1 MYKNLNEYTEKTYNK
16 SIAMNTKQQNCP
28 VCGHKTFNL
37 YGDDLKQGKCFH
49 PSCGLHLNLNK
60 INYGTNYLNVILG
73 RFFEA
78 SHDYFFSFT
87 NQEKFHQP
95 YIYAKDTR
103 KIPYEV
109 LKISDVG
116 MVPPDY
122 NVEKENED
130 LITEIKEK
138 IDKETDIEQ
147 KEKYEKG
154 LNALSTYMSDF
165 QRNLDNSH
173 DWFLSFYRDENN
185 SFTQIKARKP
195 YSRDFKILIKIQDK
209 TGVFNKNIFKDMKKD
224 AIPKKL
230 QNKFC
235 ILEGEFD
242 QLTFSTWCY
251 ENGLF
256 FDSCAL
262 GGATGD
268 IDTAL
273 TLAKGN
279 ALIIHD
285 NDEAGRKVLEKAKEK
300 GTVYGIT
307 TPGSI
312 KDMDAFINSIKEK
325 NKRTDEVLN
334 ILKNA
339 KPYRREL
346 RGIKTEVIN
355 LMKNSNIVNL
365 DKCQLVALTIIKELL
380 LRGKFFKDKNFSY
393 IFIDD
398 DKSII
403 PILASNER
411 FKRLLNRMGVNAA
424 KDYYNYVVNELST
437 YAFDNGARIETHNFC
452 HYDRKNNI
460 LYISNNDIVVYKIT
474 PDNIEELENGDEGI
488 MFNYKDDYEPFE
500 FVKIDNTRDYFK
512 EYIADSLVVDIDAG
526 NLTSQEYKTLLFIW
540 FLGTFFHSI
549 MPSKVLLA
557 TIGEKGS
564 RKTSVLRRLGILLF
578 GSQYDVNSLP
588 GKPEDFDTLVT
599 NNHLVVFDNVDSG
612 KSWLNDKLALV
623 ATGQT
628 VEKRRLY
635 TDNESV
641 KFVTKTFLGLTS
653 RTLQFTRDDVAD
665 RLICIP
671 LLRMGDGEYGPEQD
685 FIDGVVDN
693 RNEIMSYI
701 MLELQKILKAIATTK
716 GKKYKTRFRIADFAV
731 FGLRIYD
738 SIGKKEEFESILD
751 KVIESQKAFA
761 VEEDSLVYVLK
772 IFAKNQIQPHKMSG
786 FELHKNLLQIA
797 NEDNFDIPE
806 FRTKYKSVKSL
817 TRRIANIKSNITSD
831 VKITVYKEREN
842 KKSYKIE
849 LMDKDF
855 ELPPTNDSIFANG
868 MEKAKNMTKTSLDD
882 KGGKDE

>member
-1 MYKNLNEYTEKTYNK
+1 MYKNLNEYTEKTYGK
-16 SIAMNTKQQNCP
+16 SIAMNAKKQDCP

-49 PSCGLHLNLNK
+49 PSCNLYLNLNK

-78 SHDYFFSFT
+78 SHDYFFT
-87 NQEKFHQP
+87 MNNQDKFHQP

-122 NVEKENED
+122 KVEKENED

-138 IDKETDIEQ
+138 IDRETDAEQ

-154 LNALSTYMSDF
+154 LNALMTYMSDF
-165 QRNLDNSH
+165 QNNLDNSH
-173 DWFLSFYRDENN
+173 DWFLTFYRDENN

-224 AIPKKL
+224 TIPKKL

-242 QLTFSTWCY
+242 QLTFAAWCY

-273 TLAKGN
+273 TIAKGN
-279 ALIIHD
+279 ALIIYD
-285 NDEAGRKVLEKAKEK
+285 NDEASRKVLEKAKEK

-307 TPGSI
+307 TPQNI
-312 KDMDAFINSIKEK
+312 KDMDAFINSIKK
-325 NKRTDEVLN
+325 KDKRTEEVLN
-334 ILKNA
+334 ILKSA

-346 RGIKTEVIN
+346 SGIKKEITAF
-355 LMKNSNIVNL
+355 MKDSGHNL
-365 DKCQLVALTIIKELL
+365 DKCQKVTKLVIEEILQ
-380 LRGKFFKDKNFSY
+380 RGKFFKDNNFSY
-393 IFIDD
+393 IFLDD
-398 DKSII
+398 DKKII
-403 PILASNER
+403 PIINTDEQL
-411 FKRLLNRMGVNAA
+411 KRLLNRMGVNAA

-437 YAFDNGARIETHNFC
+437 YAFDNGAHIEAHNFC
-452 HYDRKNNI
+452 YYDMENNVHYI
-460 LYISNNDIVVYKIT
+460 FNNDKTVYKIT
-474 PDNIEELENGDEGI
+474 TETIEELENGDEGV
-488 MFNYKDDYEPFE
+488 MFNYRPDCESFKLVKYDDS
-500 FVKIDNTRDYFK
+500 VNYFDK
-512 EYIADSLVVDIDAG
+512 YVADSMNIDTDTG
-526 NLTSQEYKTLLFIW
+526 TLTQQEYKTLLFVW
-540 FLGTFFHSI
+540 FLSTFFNSI
-549 MPSKVLLA
+549 MPSKVLLVA
-557 TIGEKGS
+557 VGEKGS
-564 RKTSVLRRLGILLF
+564 GKTSTLRRIGIILF
-578 GSQYDVNSLP
+578 GSKYNVRPLP
-588 GKPEDFDTLVT
+588 NKPEDFDTLVT
-599 NNHLVVFDNVDSG
+599 NGHLVILDNVDSG
-612 KSWLNDKLALV
+612 KSWLNDKLASV
-623 ATGQT
+623 STGQT
-628 VEKRRLY
+628 IEKRRLY

-641 KFVTKTFLGLTS
+641 KLPTRTYLALTS
-653 RTLQFTRDDVAD
+653 RTPKFTRDDVSD
-665 RLICIP
+665 RLIYIP
-671 LLRMGDGEYGPEQD
+671 FKRIAEFIPESELIGD
-685 FIDGVVDN
+685 IIKN

-701 MLELQKILKAIATTK
+701 IFELQKVLKSIEATK
-716 GKKYKTRFRIADFAV
+716 GRQYKTKFRIADFAI
-731 FGLRIYD
+731 FGLRIFD
-738 SIGKKEEFESILD
+738 ILGKKEEFENILG
-751 KVIESQKAFA
+751 KVIETQKAFA
-761 VEEDSLVYVLK
+761 VEEDSLVYTLK
-772 IFAKNQIQPHKMSG
+772 IFAKKQIQPHKISG
-786 FELHKNLLQIA
+786 FELHKSLLQIA
-797 NEDNFDIPE
+797 KEDNFDIPE
-806 FRTKYKSVKSL
+806 FRTKYPSVKSL
-817 TRRIANIKSNITSD
+817 TRRIANIKGNISND
-831 VKITVYKEREN
+831 VKITIYKERAN
-842 KKSYKIE
+842 QKSYKIE

>member
-1 MYKNLNEYTEKTYNK
+1 MYKDLNEYTEKTYNK

-28 VCGHKTFNL
+28 ICGHKTFNL

-78 SHDYFFSFT
+78 SHDYFFT
-87 NQEKFHQP
+87 MNNQDKFHQP

-224 AIPKKL
+224 TIPKKL

-242 QLTFSTWCY
+242 QLTFAVWCY

-273 TLAKGN
+273 TIAKGN

-307 TPGSI
+307 TPQNI
-312 KDMDAFINSIKEK
+312 KDMDAFINSIKK
-325 NKRTDEVLN
+325 KDKRTEEVLN
-334 ILKNA
+334 ILKSA

-346 RGIKTEVIN
+346 SGIKKEITAF
-355 LMKNSNIVNL
+355 MKDSGHNL
-365 DKCQLVALTIIKELL
+365 DKCQKVTKLVIEEILQ
-380 LRGKFFKDKNFSY
+380 RGKFFKDNNFSY
-393 IFIDD
+393 IFLDD
-398 DKSII
+398 DKKII
-403 PILASNER
+403 PIINTDEQL
-411 FKRLLNRMGVNAA
+411 KRLLNRMGVNAA

-437 YAFDNGARIETHNFC
+437 YAFDNGAHIEAHNFC
-452 HYDRKNNI
+452 YYDMENNVHYI
-460 LYISNNDIVVYKIT
+460 FNNDKTVYKT
-474 PDNIEELENGDEGI
+474 TTETIEELENGDEGV
-488 MFNYKDDYEPFE
+488 MFNYRPDCESFKLVKYDDS
-500 FVKIDNTRDYFK
+500 VNYFDK
-512 EYIADSLVVDIDAG
+512 YVADSMNIDTDTG
-526 NLTSQEYKTLLFIW
+526 TLTQQEYKTLLFVW
-540 FLGTFFHSI
+540 FLSTFFNSI
-549 MPSKVLLA
+549 MPSKVLLVA
-557 TIGEKGS
+557 VGEKGS
-564 RKTSVLRRLGILLF
+564 GKTSTLRRIGIILF
-578 GSQYDVNSLP
+578 GSKYNVRPLP
-588 GKPEDFDTLVT
+588 NKPEDFDTLVT
-599 NNHLVVFDNVDSG
+599 NGHLVILDNVDSG
-612 KSWLNDKLALV
+612 KSWLNDKLASV
-623 ATGQT
+623 STGQT
-628 VEKRRLY
+628 IEKRRLY

-641 KFVTKTFLGLTS
+641 KLPTRTYLALTS
-653 RTLQFTRDDVAD
+653 RTPKFTRDDVSD
-665 RLICIP
+665 RLIYIP
-671 LLRMGDGEYGPEQD
+671 FKRIAEFIPESELIGD
-685 FIDGVVDN
+685 IIKN

-701 MLELQKILKAIATTK
+701 IFELQKVLKSIEATK
-716 GKKYKTRFRIADFAV
+716 GRQYKTKFRIADFAI
-731 FGLRIYD
+731 FGLRIFD
-738 SIGKKEEFESILD
+738 ILGKKEEFENILG
-751 KVIESQKAFA
+751 KVIETQKAFA
-761 VEEDSLVYVLK
+761 VEEDSLVYTLK
-772 IFAKNQIQPHKMSG
+772 IFAKKQIQPHKMSG
-786 FELHKNLLQIA
+786 FELHKSLLQIA
-797 NEDNFDIPE
+797 KEDNFDIPE
-806 FRTKYKSVKSL
+806 FRTKYPSVKSL
-817 TRRIANIKSNITSD
+817 TRRIANIKGNISND
-831 VKITVYKEREN
+831 VKITIYKERAN
-842 KKSYKIE
+842 QKSYKIE

>member
-1 MYKNLNEYTEKTYNK
+1 MYKNLNEYTEKTYGK
-16 SIAMNTKQQNCP
+16 SIAMNTKKQDCP
-28 VCGHKTFNL
+28 ACGHKTFNL

-78 SHDYFFSFT
+78 SHDYFFT
-87 NQEKFHQP
+87 MNNQDKFHQP

-138 IDKETDIEQ
+138 IDKETDAEQ

-165 QRNLDNSH
+165 QSNLDNSH
-173 DWFLSFYRDENN
+173 DWVLTFYRDENN

-224 AIPKKL
+224 TIPKKL

-307 TPGSI
+307 TPSNI
-312 KDMDAFINSIKEK
+312 KDIDAFINSIKEK
-325 NKRTDEVLN
+325 NERTDKVLN

-346 RGIKTEVIN
+346 SGIKKEITGF
-355 LMKNSNIVNL
+355 MKDSGHNL
-365 DKCQLVALTIIKELL
+365 DKCQKVTKLVIEEILQ
-380 LRGKFFKDKNFSY
+380 RGKFFKDNNYSY
-393 IFIDD
+393 IFLDD
-398 DKSII
+398 DKKII
-403 PILASNER
+403 PIINSDEQL
-411 FKRLLNRMGVNAA
+411 KRLLNRMGINAA

-437 YAFDNGARIETHNFC
+437 YAFDNGAQIETHNFC
-452 HYDRKNNI
+452 YYDRKNNA
-460 LYISNNDIVVYKIT
+460 LYIFNNDKTVYKIT
-474 PDNIEELENGDEGI
+474 TENIEELENGDEGI
-488 MFNYKDDYEPFE
+488 MFNYKQDYEPFRLAN
-500 FVKIDNTRDYFK
+500 FDNSTDYFK
-512 EYIADSLVVDIDAG
+512 KYVTDSMNIDTEAG
-526 NLTSQEYKTLLFIW
+526 ELTDSEYKILLWLW
-540 FLGTFFHSI
+540 FLSTFFDSI
-549 MPSKVLLA
+549 MPSKVILVA
-557 TIGEKGS
+557 IGEKGS
-564 RKTSVLRRLGILLF
+564 RKTSTLRRLGIILF
-578 GSQYDVNSLP
+578 GSKYNVRPLP
-588 GKPEDFDTLVT
+588 NKAEDFDTLVT
-599 NNHLVVFDNVDSG
+599 NSHFVILDNADT
-612 KSWLNDKLALV
+612 KREWLNDKLASV

-628 VEKRRLY
+628 IEKRKLY

-641 KFVTKTFLGLTS
+641 KLPTRTYLALTS
-653 RTLQFTRDDVAD
+653 RTPGFTRDDVSD
-665 RLICIP
+665 RLVGIY
-671 LLRMGDGEYGPEQD
+671 LTRVED
-685 FIDGVVDN
+685 FITENEVMVDVIDH

-701 MLELQKILKAIATTK
+701 MYELQKVLKTFKITK
-716 GKKYKTRFRIADFAV
+716 EHKYRTNFRIADFAI
-731 FGLRIYD
+731 FGLRIFD
-738 SIGKKEEFESILD
+738 VLGKKAEFESILD
-751 KVIESQKAFA
+751 KVIEAQKAFA

-772 IFAKNQIQPHKMSG
+772 IFAKKQINPRSMPG
-786 FELHKNLLQIA
+786 RELHRNLLLIA
-797 NEDNFDIPE
+797 DEFEVQEFKDN
-806 FRTKYKSVKSL
+806 YKKLKSFA
-817 TRRIANIKSNITSD
+817 RRLANIKRNIIND
-831 VKITVYKEREN
+831 VKVTIDTKHAGT
-842 KKSYKIE
+842 KFYKIE

>member
-16 SIAMNTKQQNCP
+16 SIAMNTKKQECP

-87 NQEKFHQP
+87 NQGKFHQP

-103 KIPYEV
+103 KIPYEI
-109 LKISDVG
+109 LKMSDEG
-116 MVPPDY
+116 MVPADY
-122 NVEKENED
+122 NAEKENED
-130 LITEIKEK
+130 LIAEIKEK
-138 IDKETDIEQ
+138 IDKETDPEQ
-147 KEKYEKG
+147 KEKYEKE
-154 LNALSTYMSDF
+154 LKALSTFISNF
-165 QRNLDNSH
+165 QSNLNNSH
-173 DWFLSFYRDENN
+173 DWFLTFYRDENN

-242 QLTFSTWCY
+242 QLTFAVWCY

-273 TLAKGN
+273 TIAKGN

-307 TPGSI
+307 TPSSI

-346 RGIKTEVIN
+346 SGIKKEITGF
-355 LMKNSNIVNL
+355 MKDSGHNL
-365 DKCQLVALTIIKELL
+365 DKCQKVTKLVIEEILQ
-380 LRGKFFKDKNFSY
+380 RGKFFKDNNFSY
-393 IFIDD
+393 IFLDD
-398 DKSII
+398 DKKII
-403 PILASNER
+403 PIINSDEQL
-411 FKRLLNRMGVNAA
+411 KRLLNRMGINAA

-437 YAFDNGARIETHNFC
+437 YAFDNGAQIETHNFC
-452 HYDRKNNI
+452 YYNRKNNA
-460 LYISNNDIVVYKIT
+460 LYIFNNDKTVYKIT
-474 PDNIEELENGDEGI
+474 TENIEELENGDEGI
-488 MFNYKDDYEPFE
+488 MFNYKPEYEPFE
-500 FVKIDNTRDYFK
+500 ITKIGNSIDYFK
-512 EYIADSLVVDIDAG
+512 KYVSDSMNVDTEASK
-526 NLTSQEYKTLLFIW
+526 LTDSEYKTLLRLW
-540 FLGTFFHSI
+540 FFSTFFNSI
-549 MPSKVLLA
+549 MPSKSILV

-564 RKTSVLRRLGILLF
+564 RKTSILRRLGIALF
-578 GSQYDVNSLP
+578 GSKYNVRPLP
-588 GKPEDFDTLVT
+588 NKAEDFDTLVT
-599 NNHLVVFDNVDSG
+599 NSHFVIFDNADT
-612 KSWLNDKLALV
+612 KREWLNDKLASV

-628 VEKRRLY
+628 IEKRKLY
-635 TDNESV
+635 TDNESI
-641 KFVTKTFLGLTS
+641 KLPTKTYLALTS
-653 RTLQFTRDDVAD
+653 RTPGFARDDVSD
-665 RLICIP
+665 RLIGIYLIRVEDYIP
-671 LLRMGDGEYGPEQD
+671 EDEVM
-685 FIDGVVDN
+685 IDVIDN
-693 RNEIMSYI
+693 RNEIMTYI
-701 MLELQKILKAIATTK
+701 IYELQKILKAFEITK
-716 GKKYKTRFRIADFAV
+716 GHKYRTKFRIADFAV
-731 FGLRIYD
+731 FGLRIFD
-738 SIGKKEEFESILD
+738 SLGKKEEFESILD
-751 KVIESQKAFA
+751 KVCEAQKAFA

-772 IFAKNQIQPHKMSG
+772 IFAKKQIKPRELSG
-786 FELHKNLLQIA
+786 FELYKELLFIVH
-797 NEDNFDIPE
+797 EDNFNIPE
-806 FRTKYKSVKSL
+806 FKNNYKSVKSL
-817 TRRIANIKSNITSD
+817 TRRIANIKGNILND
-831 VKITVYKEREN
+831 VKITAT
-842 KKSYKIE
+842 KKHAGTKFYRIV

>member
-1 MYKNLNEYTEKTYNK
+1 MYKNLNEYTEKIYNK
-16 SIAMNTKQQNCP
+16 SIAMNTKKQECP

-78 SHDYFFSFT
+78 SHDYFFT
-87 NQEKFHQP
+87 MNNQDKFHQP

-242 QLTFSTWCY
+242 QLTFAVWCY

-273 TLAKGN
+273 TIAKGN

-307 TPGSI
+307 TSGSI

-325 NKRTDEVLN
+325 NERTDKVLN

-346 RGIKTEVIN
+346 SGIKKEITGF
-355 LMKNSNIVNL
+355 MKDSGHNL
-365 DKCQLVALTIIKELL
+365 DKCQKVTKLVIEEILQ
-380 LRGKFFKDKNFSY
+380 RGKFFKDNNYSY
-393 IFIDD
+393 IFLDD
-398 DKSII
+398 DKKII
-403 PILASNER
+403 PIINSDEQL
-411 FKRLLNRMGVNAA
+411 KRLLNRMGINAA

-437 YAFDNGARIETHNFC
+437 YAFDNGAQIETHNFC
-452 HYDRKNNI
+452 YYDRKNNA
-460 LYISNNDIVVYKIT
+460 LYIFNNDKTVYKIT
-474 PDNIEELENGDEGI
+474 TENIEELENGDEGI
-488 MFNYKDDYEPFE
+488 MFNYKQDYEPFRLAN
-500 FVKIDNTRDYFK
+500 FDNSTDYFK
-512 EYIADSLVVDIDAG
+512 KYVTDSMNIDTEAG
-526 NLTSQEYKTLLFIW
+526 ELTDSEYKTLLWLW
-540 FLGTFFHSI
+540 FLSTFFDSI
-549 MPSKVLLA
+549 MPSKVILVA
-557 TIGEKGS
+557 IGEKGS
-564 RKTSVLRRLGILLF
+564 RKTSTLRRLGIILF
-578 GSQYDVNSLP
+578 GSKYNVRPLP
-588 GKPEDFDTLVT
+588 NKAEDFDTLVT
-599 NNHLVVFDNVDSG
+599 NSHFVILDNADT
-612 KSWLNDKLALV
+612 KREWLNDKLASV

-628 VEKRRLY
+628 IEKRKLY

-641 KFVTKTFLGLTS
+641 KLPTRTYLALTS
-653 RTLQFTRDDVAD
+653 RTPGFTRDDVSD
-665 RLICIP
+665 RLVGIY
-671 LLRMGDGEYGPEQD
+671 LTRVED
-685 FIDGVVDN
+685 FITENEVMVDVIDH

-701 MLELQKILKAIATTK
+701 MYELQKVLKTLEITK
-716 GKKYKTRFRIADFAV
+716 EHKYRTNFRIADFAI
-731 FGLRIYD
+731 FGLRIFD
-738 SIGKKEEFESILD
+738 VLGKKAEFESILD
-751 KVIESQKAFA
+751 KVIEAQKAFA

-772 IFAKNQIQPHKMSG
+772 IFAKKQINPRSMPG
-786 FELHKNLLQIA
+786 RELHRNLLLIA
-797 NEDNFDIPE
+797 DEFEVQEFKDN
-806 FRTKYKSVKSL
+806 YKKLKSFA
-817 TRRIANIKSNITSD
+817 RRLANIKRNIINDIKVTID
-831 VKITVYKEREN
+831 TKHAGTKF
-842 KKSYKIE
+842 YKIE